1 MLPFEFTI
9 EGPPVSQQTRRR
21 DRLPPWRAAIRD
33 AAEKRWMSGDAPVE
47 QGVSVEI
54 THFFVGAPGD
64 VDNIIKPILDA
75 LVGLVFVNDSQV
87 TDVVSRRRNLAG
99 PYTIELPSTVLTD
112 ALANGREFLHIRV
125 VSSARGGDLRF
136 L

>member
-21 DRLPPWRAAIRD
+21 DRLPPWRAAIRY

-64 VDNIIKPILDA
+64 VDNIIGSYEPSA
-75 LVGLVFVNDSQV
+75 
-87 TDVVSRRRNLAG
+87 
-99 PYTIELPSTVLTD
+99 ELERC
-112 ALANGREFLHIRV
+112 AC
-125 VSSARGGDLRF
+125 
-136 L
+136 